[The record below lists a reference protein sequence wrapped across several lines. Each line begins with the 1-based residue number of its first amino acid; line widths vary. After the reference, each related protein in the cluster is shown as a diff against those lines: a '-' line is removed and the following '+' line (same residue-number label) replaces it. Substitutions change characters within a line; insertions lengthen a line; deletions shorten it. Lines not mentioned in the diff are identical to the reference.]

1 MKIIFFGTPEPAAKI
16 LAALPVMGV
25 EIVGVVTQP
34 DRRKGRGLK
43 SAFSPVKEL
52 ALQHNWP
59 LAQPERVKANAD
71 FQAWLAER
79 KPDLAIVV
87 AYGQILPQDLL
98 DIPRHGFINLHAS
111 LLPKYRGAAPIQWAL
126 LKGEQVTGLTIFRL
140 TAGLDTGPIL
150 AQQSVVIDD
159 NDNAAALS
167 AKLFAAGGELLANLL
182 PAIADGK
189 APGGP
194 QNESAATYAP
204 TLTKESGEID
214 WQKSAREIHNRIRG
228 LYPWPAAHTFFH
240 GERLK
245 LLASELAGP
254 DLSTAAHL
262 PGTIVVLLKEDGFI
276 VATGEGNLLIKQLQL
291 ASGKVLKAS
300 DFSRGHDVKSGETLP
315 N

>member
-1 MKIIFFGTPEPAAKI
+1 MKIVFFGTPEPAAKI
-16 LAALPVMGV
+16 LASLPARGV

-34 DRRKGRGLK
+34 DRPKGRGLK

-52 ALQHNWP
+52 ALQHKWP
-59 LAQPERVKANAD
+59 LSQPERVKSNPD
-71 FQAWLAER
+71 FQAWLMNL

-87 AYGQILPQDLL
+87 AYGQILPQTVL

-126 LKGEQVTGLTIFRL
+126 LKGEKVTGLTIFRL

-150 AQQSVVIDD
+150 AQQPVVIED
-159 NDNAAALS
+159 NDNAATLS
-167 AKLFAAGGELLANLL
+167 ARLFTAGEELLVKTL
-182 PAIADGK
+182 PAIADGR
-189 APGGP
+189 APGEP
-194 QNESAATYAP
+194 QDEAAATYAP

-214 WQKSAREIHNRIRG
+214 WKKSAREIHDRIRG

-240 GERLK
+240 GQRLK
-245 LLASELAGP
+245 LLVSELAGL

-262 PGTIVVLLKEDGFI
+262 PGTIVSLLKGEGFI
-276 VATGEGNLLIKQLQL
+276 VATGEGNILIKQLQL
-291 ASGKVLKAS
+291 AAGKALKAS
-300 DFSRGHDVKSGETLP
+300 DFSHGHDVKTGETLP